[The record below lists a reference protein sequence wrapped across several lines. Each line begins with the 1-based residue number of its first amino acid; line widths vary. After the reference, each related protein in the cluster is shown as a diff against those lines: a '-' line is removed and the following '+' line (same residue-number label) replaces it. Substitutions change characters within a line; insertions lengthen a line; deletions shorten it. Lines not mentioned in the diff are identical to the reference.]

1 MAATAKSIIG
11 WNFKNTYV
19 NFPDTILTR
28 ISPVAV
34 KDPSVV
40 ILNDEL
46 SKELGLDFTSIDKDS
61 IADIFCGN
69 VLPDGADPIAQAYAG
84 HQFGHFT
91 NLGDGRAIVL
101 GEHVTPNNDQ
111 VDIQYKGSGQ
121 TPYSRGADGRAAL
134 GPMLR
139 EYVISESMH
148 GLGIPTTRSLAVT
161 KTGENVF
168 RERPLPGAILTRVA
182 KSHIRVGT
190 FQYLAAK
197 GDLKTLKD
205 LVSYSINRHY
215 PQFRNETNLALAL
228 LNAVMGQQINLIVH
242 WMRVGFIHGVMNTD
256 NMTISGETIDY
267 GPCAFM
273 DEYDEETCFSSIDL
287 QGRYSFGNQPRI
299 AQWNLARF
307 AETLIPLINKDE
319 KKSIAIAEEGINSF
333 KDIYEKKW
341 LEMMKNKL
349 GIFDEEDKDLE
360 LIQDLLSWMKAH
372 KVDYT
377 NTFCYLMEQKI
388 GNSEIYEDSDFVNWK
403 IEWKDRLKRSQRSE
417 VEITN
422 MMRSVNPI
430 VIPRNHK
437 IEEILH
443 DAEIKD
449 DYSSLKKLLKFVKYP
464 YLFQEGIG
472 LFQEP
477 SGVSYKE
484 YKTFCGT

>member
-1 MAATAKSIIG
+1 
-11 WNFKNTYV
+11 
-19 NFPDTILTR
+19 
-28 ISPVAV
+28 
-34 KDPSVV
+34 
-40 ILNDEL
+40 
-46 SKELGLDFTSIDKDS
+46 
-61 IADIFCGN
+61 
-69 VLPDGADPIAQAYAG
+69 
-84 HQFGHFT
+84 
-91 NLGDGRAIVL
+91 
-101 GEHVTPNNDQ
+101 
-111 VDIQYKGSGQ
+111 
-121 TPYSRGADGRAAL
+121 
-134 GPMLR
+134 
-139 EYVISESMH
+139 
-148 GLGIPTTRSLAVT
+148 
-161 KTGENVF
+161 
-168 RERPLPGAILTRVA
+168 
-182 KSHIRVGT
+182 
-190 FQYLAAK
+190 
-197 GDLKTLKD
+197 
-205 LVSYSINRHY
+205 
-215 PQFRNETNLALAL
+215 
-228 LNAVMGQQINLIVH
+228 
-242 WMRVGFIHGVMNTD
+242 
-256 NMTISGETIDY
+256 
-267 GPCAFM
+267 M

-349 GIFDEEDKDLE
+349 GIFEEEDKDLA
-360 LIQDLLSWMKAH
+360 LIQNLLSWMKVH

>member
-1 MAATAKSIIG
+1 MATAKSIIG

-34 KDPSVV
+34 KDPS
-40 ILNDEL
+40 IAIFNEEL
-46 SKELGLDFTSIDKDS
+46 SKELGLDFTSINKDS
-61 IADIFCGN
+61 IADVFCGN

-91 NLGDGRAIVL
+91 ILGDGRAIIL
-101 GEHVTPNNDQ
+101 GEHVTPSNDQ

-139 EYVISESMH
+139 EYVISESMY

-168 RERPLPGAILTRVA
+168 RDSQLPGAILTRVA

-197 GDLKTLKD
+197 GDLKTLED

-215 PQFRNETNLALAL
+215 PQFRNETNLALTL
-228 LNAVMGQQINLIVH
+228 LNAVMEQQINLIVH

-273 DEYDEETCFSSIDL
+273 NEYDEETCFSSIDL

-307 AETLIPLINKDE
+307 AETLIPLISEDE
-319 KKSIAIAEEGINSF
+319 KKSIAIAEESINNF
-333 KDIYEKKW
+333 KAVYEKKW
-341 LEMMKNKL
+341 FEMMKNKL
-349 GIFDEEDKDLE
+349 GIHEEEDKDLS
-360 LIQDLLSWMKAH
+360 LIQNLLSWMKAH

-377 NTFCYLMEQKI
+377 NTFCHLMGIETDNICYQ
-388 GNSEIYEDSDFVNWK
+388 NNDFVKWFNLWK
-403 IEWKDRLKRSQRSE
+403 TRSKQNNSD
-417 VEITN
+417 VKKQLVLMKKN
-422 MMRSVNPI
+422 NPI

-437 IEEILH
+437 VEEALEAANNN
-443 DAEIKD
+443 D
-449 DYSSLKKLLKFVKYP
+449 LKLTNKLLSILNKPYDNQNDIKNYQLPSNNDKY
-464 YLFQEGIG
+464 Q
-472 LFQEP
+472 
-477 SGVSYKE
+477 
-484 YKTFCGT
+484 TFCGT